1 MNALKSPNVA
11 ANIAAN
17 IAVNSS
23 KAANTAANTFMNT
36 ANSFK
41 NMAKDTA
48 TSITNSI
55 KNVEDAVSG
64 PIKDSLSALPA
75 EAPELGLSLPLIIGI
90 GILVIVLI
98 LFVVFRDR
106 ISRGLEKAYDYLKGL
121 TSSASKSVSNEY
133 KSLTAT
139 PPTNAAT
146 AGAAALA
153 AAPPA
158 ATNSIA
164 TNSIVNSVI
173 PGRKKVFNVSSNR
186 YTYSDAEPL
195 CKALGAELA
204 TYDQVKK
211 AWDGG
216 ADWCN
221 YGWVKGQ
228 SAVYPTQQSTFD
240 MLQTAD
246 GDDERLACGTVGV
259 NGGFIDNP
267 EMRFGV
273 NCYGD
278 KPSQSDHD
286 LKVTNQRGDIPMTT
300 EMLGQKKKELKFKAN
315 ANEIGI
321 LPFNNTSW

>member
-17 IAVNSS
+17 IAVNSQ

-36 ANSFK
+36 ASSFK

-55 KNVEDAVSG
+55 KNVENAVSG
-64 PIKDSLSALPA
+64 PIKDSLSALPE
-75 EAPELGLSLPLIIGI
+75 EAPALGLSLPLIIGI
-90 GILVIVLI
+90 GALIIVLI

-106 ISRGLEKAYDYLKGL
+106 ISRGLEKTYNYLKGL

-139 PPTNAAT
+139 PPTNAA
-146 AGAAALA
+146 AAATA
-153 AAPPA
+153 ATVTAPP
-158 ATNSIA
+158 IA

-173 PGRKKVFNVSSNR
+173 PGRKKVFNVSSNK
-186 YTYSDAEPL
+186 YKYSDAEPL

-211 AWDGG
+211 AWDAG

-240 MLQTAD
+240 SLQTAD

-267 EMRFGV
+267 DMRFGV

-278 KPSQSDHD
+278 KPPQSDHD
-286 LKVTNQRGDIPMTT
+286 LKVTNERGDIPMTT
-300 EMLGQKKKELKFKAN
+300 EMLGQKKKELKFKAH

-321 LPFNNTSW
+321 LPFNNSSW